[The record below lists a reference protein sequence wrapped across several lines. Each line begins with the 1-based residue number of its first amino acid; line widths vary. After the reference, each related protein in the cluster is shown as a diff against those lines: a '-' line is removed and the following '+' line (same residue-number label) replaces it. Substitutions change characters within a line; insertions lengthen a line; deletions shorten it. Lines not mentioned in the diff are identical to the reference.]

1 MTSEFK
7 IVNSVSKSYIYSEIK
22 ICLIFM
28 IVLAV
33 VLLIIAVIIC
43 IILSKKIVAPILEIS
58 SLMKEVENGNF
69 KVSAKFK
76 GRTELGILSNSF
88 NVMTD
93 KIREL
98 IKNILDVSNLIDS
111 QADNIKGISS
121 DSSLASNY
129 VSEAIEGIAAGSI
142 KQAKKSEDTIT
153 TIDIL
158 AKRINEVTEGL
169 ETVAKA
175 ANHLTETG
183 NNSLEKLKDL
193 ELKTK
198 ETDKTLLEV
207 NNKIKTLIM
216 SIKDIENFLEV
227 INNISNQINL
237 LALNASI
244 EAAHAGELGKGFSV
258 VANEVKKLADEAK
271 TATLDINEIIKSI
284 GQHTDEVSELL
295 NNSSEIF
302 VEQKKA
308 VEYTGISF
316 KNIISST
323 DDISE
328 KMSYI
333 KEQVTQM
340 NNVKEESI
348 QSINEI
354 AAVAE
359 ESSASTQEVMASTEE
374 QRGLAENLNSLS
386 NNLYESVIELRKA
399 IEYFDI

>member
-33 VLLIIAVIIC
+33 VLLIIAVIIG

-76 GRTELGILSNSF
+76 GRKELGILSNSF

>member
-1 MTSEFK
+1 M
-7 IVNSVSKSYIYSEIK
+7 
-22 ICLIFM
+22 
-28 IVLAV
+28 
-33 VLLIIAVIIC
+33 
-43 IILSKKIVAPILEIS
+43 
-58 SLMKEVENGNF
+58 
-69 KVSAKFK
+69 
-76 GRTELGILSNSF
+76 
-88 NVMTD
+88 
-93 KIREL
+93 
-98 IKNILDVSNLIDS
+98 
-111 QADNIKGISS
+111 
-121 DSSLASNY
+121 
-129 VSEAIEGIAAGSI
+129 
-142 KQAKKSEDTIT
+142 
-153 TIDIL
+153 
-158 AKRINEVTEGL
+158 
-169 ETVAKA
+169 
-175 ANHLTETG
+175 
-183 NNSLEKLKDL
+183 
-193 ELKTK
+193 KTK

-227 INNISNQINL
+227 INNISNQTNL

>member
-33 VLLIIAVIIC
+33 VLLIIAVIIG

-129 VSEAIEGIAAGSI
+129 VSEAIEGIAEGSI

-175 ANHLTETG
+175 ANHSTETG

-227 INNISNQINL
+227 INNISNQTNL

-244 EAAHAGELGKGFSV
+244 EADHAGELGKGFSV

-316 KNIISST
+316 KNIMSST

-333 KEQVTQM
+333 KE
-340 NNVKEESI
+340 
-348 QSINEI
+348 
-354 AAVAE
+354 
-359 ESSASTQEVMASTEE
+359 
-374 QRGLAENLNSLS
+374 
-386 NNLYESVIELRKA
+386 
-399 IEYFDI
+399 

>member
-33 VLLIIAVIIC
+33 VLLIIAVIIG

-227 INNISNQINL
+227 INNISNQTNL

>member
-33 VLLIIAVIIC
+33 VLLIIAVIIG